1 MKRLFL
7 CSSLLLLA
15 FAANSAEMDDIGT
28 ITFPT
33 SGSPEAQEHFLR
45 GVAILHSFGWK
56 QCRAEFQAAQELDPD
71 FAMAYWG
78 ESLTYNHPLLAEWDL
93 ETPRAVLRKLGA
105 TSEERIAS
113 APTDRERGFIAAVD
127 ALFFGEGD
135 TMARRTAYMQKMRS
149 LYDRY
154 PDDEE
159 VAAYYALSL
168 LMSAGPAGEGHRQN
182 VLAGAIAMDLSRR
195 NPRHPGAV
203 HYTIH
208 AFDDPV
214 HAPLALPAA
223 WVFDDIAPAVSHARH
238 MPTHIFIQHGM
249 WQQVSD
255 SNQSAYDAAV
265 ALWQPGDMAG
275 DMTHALDWGQ
285 YGDLQLGDYD
295 RAAMWIER
303 MQGIVERNPGQRR
316 IIEAL
321 PRVRA
326 RLVIETQQWK
336 ITPITESSH
345 DTELLA
351 TGMSAVHL
359 GDLDVA
365 RKAANKLAANAAE
378 LDNSDRS
385 YYSQNAKPVEI
396 MHRSV
401 AGMVAIAEGD
411 TDKGLAMLKEGVGI
425 AETMRPPNGAPNPL
439 KPIHELYGEAL
450 LEANRADEA
459 VEQFATS
466 LNRTPNRPL
475 SLLGL
480 ARSYA
485 ALGDKDAA
493 RKQYRK
499 LADVWKDRDFPVLE
513 EASRYLASSGDDSD

>member
-1 MKRLFL
+1 MKRLILSIALFF
-7 CSSLLLLA
+7 LA
-15 FAANSAEMDDIGT
+15 FAANAAEMDDVGT

-56 QCRAEFQAAQELDPD
+56 QSRTEFQAAQKLDPD

-78 ESLTYNHPLLAEWDL
+78 ESLTYNHPLISEWDL
-93 ETPRAVLRKLGA
+93 ETPRVVLSKLGS

-113 APTDRERGFIAAVD
+113 APTDREKGFITAVD

-135 TMARRTAYMQKMRS
+135 TMARRTGYMHVMRS
-149 LYDRY
+149 LYERY

-182 VLAGAIAMDLSRR
+182 VQAGAIAMDLSKR
-195 NPRHPGAV
+195 NPRHPGGV

-214 HAPLALPAA
+214 HAPMALSAA

-265 ALWQPGDMAG
+265 ALWVPGDMAG

-295 RAAMWIER
+295 KAALWIKR
-303 MQGIVERNPGQRR
+303 MEGIVERNSSQRR
-316 IIEAL
+316 VVDAL
-321 PRVRA
+321 PTVRA
-326 RLVIETQQWK
+326 RMVIETQQWK
-336 ITPITESSH
+336 MVPISENSH
-345 DTELLA
+345 ETELLA

-359 GDLDVA
+359 GDLDTA
-365 RKAANKLAANAAE
+365 RKAADRLAAKAAE

-385 YYSQNAKPVEI
+385 YYSRNAKPLQI
-396 MHRSV
+396 MHREV
-401 AGMVAIAEGD
+401 AGMLAIAEGK
-411 TDKGLAMLKEGVGI
+411 TDDGLAMLAEGVEI
-425 AETMRPPNGAPNPL
+425 ADSMRPPNGAPNPL
-439 KPIHELYGEAL
+439 KPIHELYGEEL
-450 LEANRADEA
+450 LAANRADEA
-459 VEQFATS
+459 QAQFSAS
-466 LNRTPNRPL
+466 LLRTPNRPL

-485 ALGDKDAA
+485 ALGDEEAA
-493 RKQYRK
+493 KKQYQK

-513 EASRYLASSGDDSD
+513 EANRYLASTGDAD